1 MHQIR
6 YCSLEVNANT
16 LTVLQHT
23 LLSLESGTILSD
35 ADDDPGKGQITDKNL
50 ETLFFHHIH
59 FFVVYLL
66 IL

>member
-1 MHQIR
+1 MHQIP
-6 YCSLEVNANT
+6 YCSLEVNAST

-23 LLSLESGTILSD
+23 LLALESGTILSD
-35 ADDDPGKGQITDKNL
+35 ADDDPGKGQITDENL

-59 FFVVYLL
+59 FFVCLL